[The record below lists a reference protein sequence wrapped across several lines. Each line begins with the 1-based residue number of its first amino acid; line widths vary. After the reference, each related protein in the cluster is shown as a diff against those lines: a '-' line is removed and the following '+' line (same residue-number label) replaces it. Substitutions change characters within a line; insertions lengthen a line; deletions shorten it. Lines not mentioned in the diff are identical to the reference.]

1 VLASTLPVLPAQR
14 ARAAQQRDAW
24 QRPAE
29 VMDALGIVAGSRV
42 ADVGCG
48 EGYFVLHLAER
59 VGPEGTVYAVD
70 IDEEVL
76 EVTRRKAER
85 AGFSQVRIVL
95 GEAGNPKLPA
105 GELDAVLIVNAY
117 HEMQEYN
124 AMLGA
129 IYRALKP
136 GGRLAIIDAE
146 GKGQDRST
154 LMREHRITV
163 PIVRQDAERNGFR
176 FREERP
182 GFDRPGRR
190 GRHFF
195 FLIFEKP
202 NGAAQA
208 RQPVASLQI
217 SQDIYKDK
225 LGIYY
230 ERWKSSNRA
239 R

>member
-1 VLASTLPVLPAQR
+1 MLAAVLVLTSTLPAFPAQT
-14 ARAAQQRDAW
+14 ARAVQERDAW

-29 VMDALGIVAGSRV
+29 VMDALGITTGSRV

-48 EGYFVLHLAER
+48 EGYFVMHLAER
-59 VGPEGTVYAVD
+59 VGPTGTVYAVD
-70 IDEEVL
+70 VDEEVL
-76 EVTRRKAER
+76 QVTRRKAEQ
-85 AGFSQVRIVL
+85 AGYSQVRVLL
-95 GEAGNPKLPA
+95 GEAGDPKLPE

-117 HEMQEYN
+117 HEMKQYD

-146 GKGQDRST
+146 GKGQDRGA
-154 LMREHRITV
+154 LMREHRMTAA
-163 PIVRQDAERNGFR
+163 IVRQDAERNGFQ
-176 FREERP
+176 FREEGP

-202 NGAAQA
+202 EGDA
-208 RQPVASLQI
+208 RLRPPVARPE
-217 SQDIYKDK
+217 DY
-225 LGIYY
+225 
-230 ERWKSSNRA
+230 
-239 R
+239 